1 MSDVSFGEILRQTR
15 ERKGLD
21 LYATARRLRIRPDI
35 LRAIEAGN
43 FAAMPPRGYTRNMVN
58 GYARYLGL
66 NPTDITGMYIDEL
79 YAYQSGISR
88 AQQRSTG
95 FDMSGAPENTRFPH
109 RGGTSRLRASDQN
122 VKPRRQ
128 QRDAGARRQST
139 RKRSENSYVEG
150 LESMERT
157 RGVPQ
162 VKGKKVYTPGRVT
175 PSRGSVL
182 PPQSFVGQ
190 SGSARGANGAGHSK
204 LPFIIAAA
212 IVLVIVIIVCSLL
225 FSHKTQSSSE
235 ATSTMPVT
243 GLSDSSSSSTST
255 SSNDSS
261 SQSGGS
267 TSTTTEV
274 APTQGEFTYTVA
286 DGGSTYIEV
295 SVDGTKQEADTVE
308 GPATKSYTFTDS
320 LQLICVDVDSVTVT
334 VNGEEQTLEPNSNG
348 IVNVTYE
355 FSDILAEWK
364 SAHPDAVSDTAS
376 TSSSTSTNTSSTSE

>member
-1 MSDVSFGEILRQTR
+1 MSDMSFGEILRQTR

-35 LRAIEAGN
+35 LRAIEEGN

-88 AQQRSTG
+88 AHQRGTG
-95 FDMSGAPENTRFPH
+95 FDMSAAPENTRFPH

-122 VKPRRQ
+122 LKPRRQ
-128 QRDAGARRQST
+128 QRDGASRRQVG
-139 RKRSENSYVEG
+139 RKRNEG
-150 LESMERT
+150 GYMDRLESMERS

-162 VKGKKVYTPGRVT
+162 VKGKKVGAPGRVS

-190 SGSARGANGAGHSK
+190 SSSARNADGAGRSK

-212 IVLVIVIIVCSLL
+212 VILVIVIIVCSFL
-225 FSHKTQSSSE
+225 FSHKSESSSQ

-243 GLSDSSSSSTST
+243 GLSESGSSASDTSASSSSTTGST
-255 SSNDSS
+255 S
-261 SQSGGS
+261 
-267 TSTTTEV
+267 STTTEV
-274 APTQGEFTYTVA
+274 ASTQGEFTYTVA

-295 SVDGTKQEADTVE
+295 YVDGTNQEADTVE
-308 GPATKSYTFTDS
+308 GPATKQYTFTDT
-320 LQLICVDVDSVTVT
+320 LQIICVDTTSVTVT

-376 TSSSTSTNTSSTSE
+376 STSTATTSSTSE